1 MAYKDCP
8 PLTND
13 DGDVREMTDDD
24 WVWFVRTED
33 FGDVVAVHQ
42 FLEKRE
48 VFLRDAEVVGLERE
62 AFLPYEP
69 SKPGFIERAT
79 AAIEKLAN
87 LRAHA
92 AE

>member
-1 MAYKDCP
+1 MAYKDRP